1 MINRRAEMMN
11 KNPITLD
18 IIDKKRA
25 KYLIILSALIIIS
38 ALNIGW
44 NYYDI
49 MWWIS
54 WYKIVETNGISSI
67 FSIYRLCQLPTCKA
81 PYLPLAILIFLPSYA
96 ITTLLPVPFRFI
108 VLKIIL
114 VLIPAIAIYNIL
126 KKNRDSIIALL
137 WFLSLPF
144 IQILFVLQF
153 DVIISLLVLLAT
165 YFFSNQKY
173 HLSAITLALSSLIKH
188 VTVILLPIYLITLLI
203 DKKYRTVLKY
213 LLIYILVV
221 LTIVLPFFI
230 NDPISMIE
238 EVILFHGA
246 RAPQDL
252 SIWAIL
258 TVVLETNIVKSL
270 GYIDNIWLIP
280 FTIGYISLIIYY
292 IQIHKY
298 RNSNKDYRHLCLC
311 ISLALLMFITFN
323 KIGNLNYLVWI
334 VPTALMA
341 LSGKDLISFYRLTAF
356 IVLFGSIPYALMLT
370 FFPASIDIPT
380 LLAEDLSYWNARA
393 LLAQSLNYYIFYVSV
408 MVDILSIYL
417 SNILTPLEF
426 VDYFYSA
433 ALSIYKYK
441 ELIMIIIIINTQIML
456 TLLIIQLL
464 KYLKD

>member
-1 MINRRAEMMN
+1 MN
-11 KNPITLD
+11 KNTITLEL
-18 IIDKKRA
+18 IDKRKT
-25 KYLIILSALIIIS
+25 KYLIILSSLVIIS

-54 WYKIVETNGISSI
+54 WYKVVESNGISSI

-81 PYLPLAILIFLPSYA
+81 PYPPLAILIFLFSYA
-96 ITTLLPVPFRFI
+96 ATTLLPAPFRFV

-114 VLIPAIAIYNIL
+114 VLLPAITIYNIL
-126 KKNRDSIIALL
+126 KKNRDNSIALL
-137 WFLSLPF
+137 WLLSLPF

-165 YFFSNQKY
+165 YFFINRKY
-173 HLSAITLALSSLIKH
+173 HLSAIALALSSLIKH
-188 VTVILLPIYLITLLI
+188 VTIILLPIYLITLLI
-203 DKKYRTVLKY
+203 NKKYKSMLKY
-213 LLIYILVV
+213 FLIYMLVV
-221 LTIVLPFFI
+221 LTIILPFFI
-230 NDPISMIE
+230 SDPISMIE

-258 TVVLETNIVKSL
+258 TIVLGTNVVRSLE
-270 GYIDNIWLIP
+270 YIDNIWLIP
-280 FTIGYISLIIYY
+280 FAIGYVSLIIYY

-298 RNSNKDYRHLCLC
+298 KNSNNEDYRHLYLC
-311 ISLALLMFITFN
+311 ISVALLMFITFN

-334 VPTALMA
+334 IPTALMA
-341 LSGKDLISFYRLTAF
+341 LSGKNLISFYRLTAV
-356 IVLFGSIPYALMLT
+356 IVLLGSIPYALMLI
-370 FFPASIDIPT
+370 FFPASINAPT

-393 LLAQSLNYYIFYVSV
+393 LLAQSLNYYVFYVSAII
-408 MVDILSIYL
+408 DILSIYL
-417 SNILTPLEF
+417 SNILIPLEF

-441 ELIMIIIIINTQIML
+441 ELIMIMIIIDTQIML

-464 KYLKD
+464 KHLKD